1 MGMTTKAPDQDTT
14 YERLDDESDEA
25 WKAFCFYRDA
35 GPRTPGKWKNTGR
48 SIENVRKAMGY
59 PDKSIKN
66 LNRWSTRY
74 NWVQRA
80 RLYDDELERLNRKA
94 VERKIPYWAQQRE
107 RSHKLNMRI
116 ARDIRKKLRAMLEHP
131 LNVEEVRDYNGR
143 EVVFLIPAKWN
154 YSTVG
159 NLAKI
164 AAELES
170 GTIADAMLMD
180 SEAETF
186 DVQSASIEELR
197 DYITRHTGK
206 KPTQESP

>member
-1 MGMTTKAPDQDTT
+1 MGRHTVTPDENTT
-14 YERLDDESDEA
+14 YERWPKEPDEA
-25 WKAFCFYRDA
+25 WSSFVIYRDM
-35 GPRTPGKWKNTGR
+35 GRRSPGQSGGR
-48 SIENVRKAMGY
+48 SIENVRLSLGKDESFGR
-59 PDKSIKN
+59 N
-66 LNRWSTRY
+66 LREWSRKY
-74 NWVQRA
+74 HWVQRA
-80 RLYDDELERLNRKA
+80 RLYDDELERLNRKT

-107 RSHKLNMRI
+107 RSHKLNMKL
-116 ARDIRKKLRAMLEHP
+116 ARDIRKKLRGMLEHP
-131 LNVEEVRDYNGR
+131 LNVEEVRDVNGR

-206 KPTQESP
+206 KPQQGAD